1 MTNQGAIGN
10 ICIVLGCLLISLAAG
25 IAFAY
30 YSSTDEKKMDL
41 FFVCG
46 FFGLTL
52 VVTGFIV
59 L

>member
-1 MTNQGAIGN
+1 MIDMNVLGN
-10 ICIVLGCLLISLAAG
+10 ICLVLGCLLISLAAG
-25 IAFAY
+25 IAFAC

-46 FFGLTL
+46 FLGLTL